1 MCAFSLSLSFFNI
14 KSLCAYEARRLNRRA
29 GPRERQ
35 SCLAA
40 GSPGQHRPEPFPPPP
55 SSAPCQQVLAPT
67 SQKPI
72 WDHPAMLQ
80 TPRSS
85 SRELHLHCHRALCC
99 CAHPSARSFHYSE
112 RRAGISRRSCTIIS
126 IKHFNQH
133 HIFVS
138 FKHSASFFLNYFL
151 LLNACCSGRDDR
163 ACFPCPA
170 GF

>member
-1 MCAFSLSLSFFNI
+1 MCAFSLPLSFFNI

-40 GSPGQHRPEPFPPPP
+40 GSPGQHRLEPFPPPDLHP
-55 SSAPCQQVLAPT
+55 ASRSWPP
-67 SQKPI
+67 PI
-72 WDHPAMLQ
+72 WDHPATLQ

-112 RRAGISRRSCTIIS
+112 RWAGISRRSCTIIS

-151 LLNACCSGRDDR
+151 LLNVCCSGRDDR
-163 ACFPCPA
+163 ARFPCPA